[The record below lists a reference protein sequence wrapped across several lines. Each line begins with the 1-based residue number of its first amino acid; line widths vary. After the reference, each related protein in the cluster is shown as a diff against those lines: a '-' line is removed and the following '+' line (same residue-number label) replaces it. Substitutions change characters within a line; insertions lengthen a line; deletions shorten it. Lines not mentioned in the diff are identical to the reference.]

1 MDEREMYA
9 EMNALLGAIGKA
21 FELAPEQAARAV
33 EAGEI
38 VIEMQEDARGERF
51 LAAQYQGRSAQIYQG
66 AIRHAP
72 QAAPGSSAD

>member
-1 MDEREMYA
+1 MYA
-9 EMNALLGAIGKA
+9 ELNALLGALAKA
-21 FELAPEQAARAV
+21 FDLEPEQVARAV

-38 VIEMQEDARGERF
+38 AIDMQEDARGERF

-72 QAAPGSSAD
+72 QGTSGSQTS

>member
-9 EMNALLGAIGKA
+9 EMNALLGTLAKA
-21 FELAPEQAARAV
+21 FDLEPEQAARAV

-38 VIEMQEDARGERF
+38 AIAMQEDARGERF
-51 LAAQYQGRSAQIYQG
+51 LAAEYRGRSAQIYQG

-72 QAAPGSSAD
+72 QAD

>member
-9 EMNALLGAIGKA
+9 EMNALLGSLAKA
-21 FELAPEQAARAV
+21 FDLEPEQVARAV

-38 VIEMQEDARGERF
+38 AIEMQEDARGERF
-51 LAAQYQGRSAQIYQG
+51 LAAEYQGRSVQIYQG

-72 QAAPGSSAD
+72 QAG